1 MSTYPS
7 MQSVKKTQTPI
18 WVWINLG
25 LALLAVGGY
34 VWFAS
39 RMQSIGFPLD
49 DAWIHQTY
57 ARNLADL
64 GEWSFVPGI
73 TSAGSTAPLWTAIL
87 TLFHLVTKDTP
98 FGLTYLMGAI
108 GLWLVACFAELI
120 FRRSFPAYRSNFPP
134 AGVLLVLEWHLVW
147 AGASGME
154 TLLFAALILAF
165 FCLFQNT
172 NSRYRYGLA
181 GLIIGIGVW
190 VRPDAL
196 TLLGPL
202 VFIVFLQ
209 KSKWNIRLK
218 EIGGSL
224 AAAAL
229 PLAVYLIF
237 NYLLSGQIW
246 PNTFY
251 AKQTE
256 YASMREIPFL
266 IRYGKIISLPLIG
279 TGALLLPGFFYK
291 TYQSIR
297 TGNVYWLAAILWWL
311 GYSLV
316 YALRLPVTYQHGRY
330 LIPAMPFFWV
340 IGLVG
345 SVEGLWFGKA
355 ADPVLRVVKRVWAG
369 ATAIVLA
376 AFWVMG
382 GSSYAQD
389 VAIINTEMVA
399 AARWLN
405 VHTAPDD
412 LIAVHDIG
420 AVGYFTQRRI
430 IDLAGLVTPEVI
442 PFIRD
447 DVKLAQFLDQQQA
460 DYLMT
465 FPNWYPGLTAALEIV
480 YQSDGK
486 FATAAGGEK
495 MTIYRWLSK

>member
-1 MSTYPS
+1 M
-7 MQSVKKTQTPI
+7 
-18 WVWINLG
+18 
-25 LALLAVGGY
+25 
-34 VWFAS
+34 
-39 RMQSIGFPLD
+39 
-49 DAWIHQTY
+49 
-57 ARNLADL
+57 
-64 GEWSFVPGI
+64 
-73 TSAGSTAPLWTAIL
+73 
-87 TLFHLVTKDTP
+87 
-98 FGLTYLMGAI
+98 
-108 GLWLVACFAELI
+108 
-120 FRRSFPAYRSNFPP
+120 
-134 AGVLLVLEWHLVW
+134 
-147 AGASGME
+147 
-154 TLLFAALILAF
+154 
-165 FCLFQNT
+165 
-172 NSRYRYGLA
+172 
-181 GLIIGIGVW
+181 
-190 VRPDAL
+190 
-196 TLLGPL
+196 
-202 VFIVFLQ
+202 
-209 KSKWNIRLK
+209 K

-256 YASMREIPFL
+256 YASMREIPLL
-266 IRYGKIISLPLIG
+266 IRYGKIISLPLVG
-279 TGALLLPGFFYK
+279 TGALLLPGFLYK
-291 TYQSIR
+291 SYRSVR
-297 TGNVYWLAAILWWL
+297 TCDVYWLSAILWWV

-330 LIPAMPFFWV
+330 LIPAMPVFLL

-355 ADPVLRVVKRVWAG
+355 ADYVLRVVKRVWAG
-369 ATAIVLA
+369 AAAIVLV
-376 AFWVMG
+376 AFLVMG
-382 GSSYAQD
+382 GSSYARD

-405 VHTAPDD
+405 DHTEPDD

-447 DVKLAQFLDQQQA
+447 DAKLAQFLDQQQA

-465 FPNWYPGLTAALEIV
+465 FPNWYPVLTADLEIV

-486 FATAAGGEK
+486 YSSAAGGEK
-495 MTIYRWLSK
+495 MTIYRWLTK

>member
-1 MSTYPS
+1 MSIYPS
-7 MQSVKKTQTPI
+7 MQTIKKLQPPV
-18 WVWINLG
+18 WVWINLA
-25 LALLAVGGY
+25 LALAAVGGY
-34 VWFAS
+34 VWLAS

-73 TSAGSTAPLWTAIL
+73 TSAGSTSPLWTVIL
-87 TLFHLVTKDTP
+87 ALFHLVTKDAP
-98 FGLTYLMGAI
+98 LGLTYLMGAVW
-108 GLWLVACFAELI
+108 LWALACFAELI
-120 FRRSFPAYRSNFPP
+120 FRRSFATYKSNFPA
-134 AGVLLVLEWHLVW
+134 AGVLMVLEWHLVW

-154 TLLFAALILAF
+154 TLLFAALILAVF
-165 FCLFQNT
+165 YLFLNK
-172 NSRYRYGLA
+172 NNRYGYRLA
-181 GLIIGIGVW
+181 GLMIGVGVW

-202 VFIVFLQ
+202 VFIIFFQ
-209 KSKWNIRLK
+209 KPNWSFRLK
-218 EIGGSL
+218 EIGSSL

-229 PLAVYLIF
+229 PLAAYLTF
-237 NYLLSGQIW
+237 NFMLSGQIW

-256 YASMREIPFL
+256 YASMREVSVL
-266 IRYGKIISLPLIG
+266 IRYGKIITLPLVGVGI
-279 TGALLLPGFFYK
+279 LLLPGFLYK
-291 TYQSIR
+291 SYRSIR
-297 TGNVYWLAAILWWL
+297 TCNVYWLAAILWWL

-330 LIPAMPFFWV
+330 LIPAMPVFFV

-345 SVEGLWFGKA
+345 SMEGLGFGKNTGSIR
-355 ADPVLRVVKRVWAG
+355 RVIRSVWAG

-376 AFWVMG
+376 AFLVMG
-382 GSSYAQD
+382 GTSYGRD

-399 AARWLN
+399 AAKWLN
-405 VHTAPDD
+405 THTAADD

-430 IDLAGLVTPEVI
+430 IDLAGLVTPEVV

-447 DVKLAQFLDQQQA
+447 DAKLAQFLDQKRA

-465 FPNWYPGLTAALEIV
+465 FPDWYPALTADLEVV

-486 FATAAGGEK
+486 FSSAAGGEQ
-495 MTIYRWLSK
+495 MTIYRWVPK

>member
-1 MSTYPS
+1 MSTYS
-7 MQSVKKTQTPI
+7 IMQSIKKAQTPI

-34 VWFAS
+34 VWLAS
-39 RMQSIGFPLD
+39 RTQSIGFPLD

-73 TSAGSTAPLWTAIL
+73 TSAGSTSPLWTAIL
-87 TLFHLVTKDTP
+87 ALFHLVTKDTP
-98 FGLTYLMGAI
+98 FAWTYLMGAI

-120 FRRSFPAYRSNFPP
+120 FRRSFPAYKSSFPP

-154 TLLFAALILAF
+154 TLLFAALILAVF
-165 FCLFQNT
+165 YLFQNAS
-172 NSRYRYGLA
+172 SRYGYGLA
-181 GLIIGIGVW
+181 GLMIGIGVW

-202 VFIVFLQ
+202 VFIAFLK
-209 KSKWNIRLK
+209 KSKWNIRLR
-218 EIGGSL
+218 EFGGSL

-229 PLAVYLIF
+229 PLAAYLIF
-237 NYLLSGQIW
+237 NFTLSGQIW

-256 YASMREIPFL
+256 YASMREISIL
-266 IRYGKIISLPLIG
+266 IRYWKIVTLPLVGVGI
-279 TGALLLPGFFYK
+279 LLLPGFLYK
-291 TYQSIR
+291 SYRSIR
-297 TGNVYWLAAILWWL
+297 TCNIYWLAAILWWL

-316 YALRLPVTYQHGRY
+316 YALLLPVAYQHGRY
-330 LIPAMPFFWV
+330 LIPAMPVFLL

-345 SVEGLWFGKA
+345 SVEGLGFGKSTGYLGRMVGRA
-355 ADPVLRVVKRVWAG
+355 WAG
-369 ATAIVLA
+369 AAAIVLA
-376 AFWVMG
+376 TFLVMG
-382 GSSYAQD
+382 GNSYAQD
-389 VAIINTEMVA
+389 VAIINTEMA
-399 AARWLN
+399 AAAKWLN
-405 VHTAPDD
+405 ANTEVDD

-420 AVGYFTQRRI
+420 AVGYFTQRQI

-447 DVKLAQFLDQQQA
+447 EAQLGQFLDQRKA
-460 DYLMT
+460 AYLMT
-465 FPNWYPGLTAALEIV
+465 FPNWYPALTADLEVV

-486 FATAAGGEK
+486 FSSAAGGEQ
-495 MTIYRWLSK
+495 MTIYRWAPK

>member
-1 MSTYPS
+1 MSIYPS
-7 MQSVKKTQTPI
+7 MQSVKKIQTPI

-34 VWFAS
+34 VWLAS
-39 RMQSIGFPLD
+39 RMQTIGFPLD

-57 ARNLADL
+57 ARNLAEL
-64 GEWSFVPGI
+64 GEWSFIPGI
-73 TSAGSTAPLWTAIL
+73 TSAGSTSPLWTVIL
-87 TLFHLVTKDTP
+87 ALFHLITKDTP
-98 FGLTYLMGAI
+98 FALTYLMGVI
-108 GLWLVACFAELI
+108 WLWLTACFAELI
-120 FRRSFPAYRSNFPP
+120 FRRSFPAYKSSFPP
-134 AGVLLVLEWHLVW
+134 AGVLMALEWHLVW

-154 TLLFAALILAF
+154 TLLFAALILAVF
-165 FCLFQNT
+165 YLIQNT
-172 NSRYRYGLA
+172 NSWYKYGLA
-181 GLIIGIGVW
+181 GLIIGMGVW

-202 VFIVFLQ
+202 VFIIFLQ
-209 KSKWNIRLK
+209 KSKWNVRLK

-256 YASMREIPFL
+256 YASIREIPLL
-266 IRYGKIISLPLIG
+266 IRYGKIISLPLVG
-279 TGALLLPGFFYK
+279 TGALLLPGFLYK
-291 TYQSIR
+291 SYRSVR
-297 TGNVYWLAAILWWL
+297 TCDVYWLSAILWWV

-330 LIPAMPFFWV
+330 LIPAMPVFLL

-355 ADPVLRVVKRVWAG
+355 ADYVLRVVKKVWAG
-369 ATAIVLA
+369 AAAIVLV
-376 AFWVMG
+376 AFLVMG
-382 GSSYAQD
+382 GSSYARD

-405 VHTAPDD
+405 DHTEPDD

-447 DVKLAQFLDQQQA
+447 DAKLAQFLDQQQA

-465 FPNWYPGLTAALEIV
+465 FPNWYPVLTADLEIV

-486 FATAAGGEK
+486 YSSAAGGEK
-495 MTIYRWLSK
+495 MTIYRWLTK

>member
-1 MSTYPS
+1 MSIYPG
-7 MQSVKKTQTPI
+7 MRTVKKLPPPV

-34 VWFAS
+34 VWLAG

-64 GEWSFVPGI
+64 GEWSFVSGV
-73 TSAGSTAPLWTAIL
+73 TSAGSTSPLWTVIL

-98 FGLTYLMGAI
+98 YGLTYLMGAVW
-108 GLWLVACFAELI
+108 LWVLACFAELI
-120 FRRSFPAYRSNFPP
+120 FRQSFPTYKSNFPP
-134 AGVLLVLEWHLVW
+134 AGVLMVLEWHLVW

-154 TLLFAALILAF
+154 TLLFAALILAAF
-165 FCLFQNT
+165 YLLHDINT
-172 NSRYRYGLA
+172 WNGYRLVGI
-181 GLIIGIGVW
+181 IIGIGVW

-202 VFIVFLQ
+202 VFIIFFQ
-209 KSKWNIRLK
+209 ESKWNFRLQAT
-218 EIGGSL
+218 GRSL

-229 PLAVYLIF
+229 PLAAYLIF

-256 YASMREIPFL
+256 YASMREIPIL
-266 IRYGKIISLPLIG
+266 IRYGKIVSLPLVG
-279 TGALLLPGFFYK
+279 MGVLLLPGFLYK
-291 TYQSIR
+291 SYRSIR
-297 TGNVYWLAAILWWL
+297 TCNVYWLAAILWWL

-316 YALRLPVTYQHGRY
+316 YALHLPVTYQHGRY
-330 LIPAMPFFWV
+330 LIPAMPVFLV
-340 IGLVG
+340 VGLVG
-345 SVEGLWFGKA
+345 SVEGLGFGKTTGS
-355 ADPVLRVVKRVWAG
+355 LRRAIGRGWVG

-376 AFWVMG
+376 AFLVMG
-382 GSSYAQD
+382 GTSYAQD

-399 AARWLN
+399 AAKWLN
-405 VHTAPDD
+405 ANTAPDD

-442 PFIRD
+442 PFIRND
-447 DVKLAQFLDQQQA
+447 AKLAQFLDQQQVA
-460 DYLMT
+460 YLMT
-465 FPNWYPGLTAALEIV
+465 FPDWYPVLTADLEIV

-486 FATAAGGEK
+486 FSSAAGGEK
-495 MTIYRWLSK
+495 MTIYRWVLK

>member
-1 MSTYPS
+1 MSIYPS
-7 MQSVKKTQTPI
+7 MQKVKKRQPPV

-34 VWFAS
+34 VWLAG

-73 TSAGSTAPLWTAIL
+73 TSAGSTSPFWTVIL
-87 TLFHLVTKDTP
+87 ALFHLVTEDTP
-98 FGLTYLMGAI
+98 FGLTYLMGAVW
-108 GLWLVACFAELI
+108 LWALACFAELI
-120 FRRSFPAYRSNFPP
+120 FRRSFPTYKSNFPP
-134 AGVLLVLEWHLVW
+134 AGVLIVLEWHLVW

-154 TLLFAALILAF
+154 TLLFAALILAVF
-165 FCLFQNT
+165 YIFHNT
-172 NSRYRYGLA
+172 NNLHGYRLA
-181 GLIIGIGVW
+181 GLMIGIGVW
-190 VRPDAL
+190 VRPDML

-202 VFIVFLQ
+202 VFIIIFQ
-209 KSKWNIRLK
+209 KSNWNFRLK

-224 AAAAL
+224 AAATL
-229 PLAVYLIF
+229 PLAAYLIF
-237 NYLLSGQIW
+237 NYLLSGQVW

-256 YASMREIPFL
+256 YASMREISIL
-266 IRYGKIISLPLIG
+266 IRYWKIVTLPLVGVGI
-279 TGALLLPGFFYK
+279 LLLPGFLYK
-291 TYQSIR
+291 SYRSIR
-297 TGNVYWLAAILWWL
+297 TCNIYWLAAILWWL

-330 LIPAMPFFWV
+330 LIPAMPVFLL

-345 SVEGLWFGKA
+345 SVEGLEFGKSTGY
-355 ADPVLRVVKRVWAG
+355 LGRVIGRAWAG
-369 ATAIVLA
+369 AAAIVLA
-376 AFWVMG
+376 AFLVMG
-382 GSSYAQD
+382 GSSYARD
-389 VAIINTEMVA
+389 VAIINSEIVA
-399 AARWLN
+399 AAKWLN
-405 VHTAPDD
+405 THTAADD

-447 DVKLAQFLDQQQA
+447 EAKLGLFLDQRKA
-460 DYLMT
+460 AYLMT
-465 FPNWYPGLTAALEIV
+465 FPDWYPGLTAGLEVV

-486 FATAAGGEK
+486 FSSAAGGEQ
-495 MTIYRWLSK
+495 MTIYRWVPK

>member
-1 MSTYPS
+1 M
-7 MQSVKKTQTPI
+7 KKHQPPV

-34 VWFAS
+34 VWLAG

-64 GEWSFVPGI
+64 REWSFVPGV
-73 TSAGSTAPLWTAIL
+73 TSAGSTSPLWTVIL
-87 TLFHLVTKDTP
+87 TLFHLVTTDTP
-98 FGLTYLMGAI
+98 FALTYLMGAVW
-108 GLWLVACFAELI
+108 LWVTACFAELI
-120 FRRSFPAYRSNFPP
+120 FRRSFPIYKSDFPP
-134 AGVLLVLEWHLVW
+134 AGVLMVLEWHLVW

-154 TLLFAALILAF
+154 TLLFAALILAVF
-165 FCLFQNT
+165 YLSQNK
-172 NSRYRYGLA
+172 NNRYGYRLA
-181 GLIIGIGVW
+181 GLMIGIGVW

-202 VFIVFLQ
+202 VFMIFFQ
-209 KSKWNIRLK
+209 KPNWNFRLK
-218 EIGGSL
+218 EIGRSL

-229 PLAVYLIF
+229 PLAAYLIF

-266 IRYGKIISLPLIG
+266 IRYGKIVSLPLVGVGI
-279 TGALLLPGFFYK
+279 LLLPGFLYK
-291 TYQSIR
+291 SYRSIR
-297 TGNVYWLAAILWWL
+297 TCNVYWLAAILWWL

-330 LIPAMPFFWV
+330 LIPAMPVFLL

-345 SVEGLWFGKA
+345 SVEGLGFKKTAGHIG
-355 ADPVLRVVKRVWAG
+355 RVVRRTWVA
-369 ATAIVLA
+369 AAAIVLA
-376 AFWVMG
+376 AFLVMG
-382 GSSYAQD
+382 GSGYTQD

-399 AARWLN
+399 AAKWLN
-405 VHTAPDD
+405 TNTAADD

-442 PFIRD
+442 PIIRD
-447 DVKLAQFLDQQQA
+447 DAKLAQFLDQRKA
-460 DYLMT
+460 TYLMT
-465 FPNWYPGLTAALEIV
+465 FPDWYPILTAGLKVV

-486 FATAAGGEK
+486 FSSAAGGEQ
-495 MTIYRWLSK
+495 MTIYRWVPK

>member
-1 MSTYPS
+1 MSIYPS
-7 MQSVKKTQTPI
+7 MQTAKKLRLPV
-18 WVWINLG
+18 WVWANLG

-34 VWFAS
+34 VWLAG

-73 TSAGSTAPLWTAIL
+73 TSAGSTSPLWTVIL
-87 TLFHLVTKDTP
+87 SLFHLVAKDTP
-98 FGLTYLMGAI
+98 FGLTYLMGAVW
-108 GLWLVACFAELI
+108 LWALACFAEWI
-120 FRRSFPAYRSNFPP
+120 FRESFPSYKSNFPP
-134 AGVLLVLEWHLVW
+134 AGVLMVLEWHLVW

-154 TLLFAALILAF
+154 TLLFAALILAVF
-165 FCLFQNT
+165 YLFQNKT
-172 NSRYRYGLA
+172 NRYGHRLA
-181 GLIIGIGVW
+181 GFMIGIGVW

-202 VFIVFLQ
+202 AFIIFFQ
-209 KSKWNIRLK
+209 KPNRNFRLK

-229 PLAVYLIF
+229 PVAAYLIF
-237 NYLLSGQIW
+237 NFMLSGQIL
-246 PNTFY
+246 PITFY

-256 YASMREIPFL
+256 YASMREISIL
-266 IRYGKIISLPLIG
+266 IRYWKIVTLPLVGVGI
-279 TGALLLPGFFYK
+279 LLLPGFLYK
-291 TYQSIR
+291 SYRSIR
-297 TGNVYWLAAILWWL
+297 TCNIYWLAAILWWL

-316 YALRLPVTYQHGRY
+316 YALLLPVTYQHGRY
-330 LIPAMPFFWV
+330 LIPAMPVFLL

-345 SVEGLWFGKA
+345 SVEGLGFGKSTGYLGRMVGRA
-355 ADPVLRVVKRVWAG
+355 WAG
-369 ATAIVLA
+369 AAAIVLA
-376 AFWVMG
+376 TFLVMG
-382 GSSYAQD
+382 GNSYAQD
-389 VAIINTEMVA
+389 VAIINTEMA
-399 AARWLN
+399 AAAKWLN
-405 VHTAPDD
+405 ANTEVDD

-447 DVKLAQFLDQQQA
+447 EAQLGQFLDQRKA
-460 DYLMT
+460 AYLMT
-465 FPNWYPGLTAALEIV
+465 FPNWYPALTADLEVV

-486 FATAAGGEK
+486 FSSAAGGEQ
-495 MTIYRWLSK
+495 MTIYRWAPK